1 MTKSMSRRDAL
12 TAGAAAAIGLSISA
26 TGSDAQASSSSPAQ
40 QVEEET
46 KSLEALYQDALA
58 EGGSLIVYA
67 GGDIASQQDAAKNAF
82 LTQFPKMNLAII
94 VDYSKF
100 HDVRIDNQ
108 FATNTLVPDVVQL
121 QTLQDFTRWNEGG
134 RLQQY
139 KPAGFSNVYEKF
151 KDPDGAWVALG
162 VIAFSFLYDV
172 AAAGNNAPTTPKD
185 LVNPEWSGKIASSYP
200 NDDDA
205 GLYLYKLYAEAYG
218 WGWIAK
224 LAAQNLQFAR
234 GSYSPR
240 VAVTS
245 RQKIIGLAV
254 SGSLTTPS
262 TAPIKWVVVE
272 GHPFMAWGQR
282 GAILKGAKHIA
293 AAKLYMNW
301 QISAARQQAAYN
313 GWSVRT
319 DVIPGGGLKPIWQY
333 ANANVDGFPAFMAD
347 RAEAERWRQTFS
359 LYFGE
364 VKGDPSPG
372 WLGLH
377 PGG

>member
-1 MTKSMSRRDAL
+1 MTQSLSRRDAL
-12 TAGAAAAIGLSISA
+12 AGGAAAAIGLSIA
-26 TGSDAQASSSSPAQ
+26 AMASSSQAQ
-40 QVEEET
+40 SMEEET
-46 KSLEALYQDALA
+46 KSLETLYQDALA
-58 EGGSLIVYA
+58 EGGNLIVYA
-67 GGDIASQQDAAKNAF
+67 GGDIASQQDAVKNAF
-82 LTQFPKMNLAII
+82 LTQFPKMNLAMI

-108 FATNTLVPDVVQL
+108 FATNTLVADVVQL
-121 QTLQDFTRWNEGG
+121 QTLQNFTRWKEEG
-134 RLQQY
+134 RLLQY
-139 KPAGFSNVYEKF
+139 KPAGFSEVYEKF
-151 KDPDGAWVALG
+151 KDPDGAWIALAAY
-162 VIAFSFLYDV
+162 AFSFLYDV
-172 AAAGNNAPTTPKD
+172 AAAGNNAPAAPKD
-185 LVNPEWSGKIASSYP
+185 LVNPEWNGKIASSYP

-205 GLYLYKLYAEAYG
+205 SLYLYKLYAEAYG
-218 WGWIAK
+218 WDWIAK

-245 RQKIIGLAV
+245 HQKIIGLAV

-262 TAPIKWVVVE
+262 TAPIKWVVAE

-282 GAILKGAKHIA
+282 GAILKDAKHIA

-313 GWSVRT
+313 GWAVRT
-319 DVIPGGGLKPIWQY
+319 DVTPAGGLKPIWQY

-364 VKGDPSPG
+364 VKGDPTPG